1 MKEIER
7 KFLVNSRIGN
17 VLEKSEHKVIR
28 QGYISKENDATVRV
42 RTKGMR
48 GFLTVKGKPSG
59 ITRSEF
65 EYEIPYDDAVEMMDE
80 FCTAIIT
87 KKRYLVQH
95 DHLIWEVDVFSG
107 KLDGLIIAEIE
118 LQQENEEIQLPE
130 WADREVTHDHSYSN
144 SELAK
149 KLEEDSFS

>member
-7 KFLVNSRIGN
+7 KFLVNSLIGD
-17 VLEKSEHKVIR
+17 VLEKNEFKVIR
-28 QGYISKENDATVRV
+28 QGYITKENGATVRV
-42 RTKGMR
+42 RIKGMR
-48 GFLTVKGKPSG
+48 GFLTIKGRTTG

-80 FCTAIIT
+80 FCPVIIT

-107 KLDGLIIAEIE
+107 KLNGLIIAEIE
-118 LQQENEEIQLPE
+118 LQNENEEISLPE
-130 WADREVTHDHSYSN
+130 WADREVTQDHSYSN

-149 KLEEDSFS
+149 KLEKDSVL